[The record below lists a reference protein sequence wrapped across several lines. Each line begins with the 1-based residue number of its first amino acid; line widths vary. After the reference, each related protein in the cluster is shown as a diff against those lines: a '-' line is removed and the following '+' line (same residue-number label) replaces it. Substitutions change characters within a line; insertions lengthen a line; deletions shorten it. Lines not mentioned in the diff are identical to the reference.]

1 MRLETTEGTTTVYN
15 DNGKKI
21 GKVHELDGYV
31 VYEHGGF
38 ARVQANLDA
47 AILKILMREKEK
59 ESVSK

>member
-1 MRLETTEGTTTVYN
+1 MRLEKTEGTTTVYN

-31 VYEHGGF
+31 VYEHGGGKW
-38 ARVQANLDA
+38 VQKNLENG
-47 AILKILMREKEK
+47 ILRILEREEK